1 MNSLTILVFSVIWVL
16 LAYRF
21 FGRNRIQNHLFAPLD
36 AVPTPAH
43 SKNDGVDFSPAP
55 RLVLFGHHFS
65 SIAGAGPIVGPI
77 IAVSAFGWGPAVLW
91 LLIGG
96 VLIGG
101 VHDYLSLMISVR
113 HGGTSIPDNADR
125 YISRRARLLFL
136 IFVLLALILVVAVFA
151 AFAAGIMVTQ
161 PEIVIPTFLL
171 IPLAMGFGLLQKRRY
186 LNLPINTLLAL
197 LCLMTLIWLGMKF
210 PISLPLNADF
220 SLLGIHMAAADWA
233 FVIWF
238 SLLMAY
244 AFFASVAPVWLLLQP
259 RDYISSWVLIL
270 GVALAF
276 IGILVTRP
284 VMNAPFFTGAV
295 HSEQG
300 PVFPFLFIIVACG
313 AVSGFHSIVASGT
326 SSKQL
331 NRETDALPVAY
342 GSMITETII
351 GIIAVIIAGGAI
363 AWSGE
368 GGLGALLGSSTP
380 LSVFGLGFGKI
391 TGFLFGSRLGAL
403 IGITVINIFIMTSL
417 DTSVRLARFLS
428 GEILAHR
435 FPRMSRNRMGITLLP
450 VIPAFLLGVSGEWKS
465 VWPVF
470 GSANQLVAALVLIVI
485 TAYLLSR
492 GKPVRYTLWATVF
505 MLITTVTALIL
516 LAGKYLFSA
525 KPRMIMGILSIV
537 LIMLAILMVGEG
549 IKLLRRSR

>member
-1 MNSLTILVFSVIWVL
+1 MNSLAILVFSVLWVL

-21 FGRNRIQNHLFAPLD
+21 FGRNRIQNRLFAPLD
-36 AVPTPAH
+36 TAPTPAH

-77 IAVSAFGWGPAVLW
+77 IAVSAFGWGPTVLW

-125 YISRRARLLFL
+125 YISRRARFLFL

-171 IPLAMGFGLLQKRRY
+171 IPLAMVFGLLQKRRY

-210 PISLPLNADF
+210 PISLPLNENF

-270 GVALAF
+270 GVSLAF
-276 IGILVTRP
+276 VGILVTRP
-284 VMNAPFFTGAV
+284 VMNAPFFTGAI
-295 HSEQG
+295 HPEQG

-326 SSKQL
+326 TSKQL

-342 GSMITETII
+342 GAMIAETII

-368 GGLGALLGSSTP
+368 GGLGTLLGSSTP
-380 LSVFGLGFGKI
+380 LSVFGLGFGRI
-391 TGFLFGSRLGAL
+391 TGFMFGSHLGAL
-403 IGITVINIFIMTSL
+403 IGITIINIFIMTSL

-428 GEILAHR
+428 GEILVHR
-435 FPRMSRNRMGITLLP
+435 FPRMSRNRMGITLIAI
-450 VIPAFLLGVSGEWKS
+450 IPAFLLGVSGEWKS

-492 GKPVRYTLWATVF
+492 GKPIHYTWWATIF

-516 LAGKYLFSA
+516 LAWKYLFSA
-525 KPRMIMGILSIV
+525 KPRLVMGVLSLV